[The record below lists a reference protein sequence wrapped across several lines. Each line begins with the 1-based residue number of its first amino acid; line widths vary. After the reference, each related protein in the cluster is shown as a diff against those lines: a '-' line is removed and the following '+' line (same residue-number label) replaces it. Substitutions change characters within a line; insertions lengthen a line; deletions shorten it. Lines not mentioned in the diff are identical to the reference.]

1 MQYIL
6 KSATAKQVPY
16 TNRENVY
23 GIDVLITTGIVGQTY
38 NGFQNLNVAF
48 CPIEKTDDY
57 NSIEIKINAFATSF
71 VSKKYPNTK

>member
-1 MQYIL
+1 MQYIK

-16 TNRENVY
+16 TNKENVY

-48 CPIEKTDDY
+48 CPIEKTDDI
-57 NSIEIKINAFATSF
+57 NQIQTKIDAFATQYIAT
-71 VSKKYPNTK
+71 KYPNT